1 MMSSEFDIT
10 LDDNKFTVCVDRLD
24 EGGLLV
30 VKVGEESY
38 TIKATQN
45 EDGSWTLND
54 TTSDYS
60 IKILKKTSS
69 MLSVEIDNQ
78 PREIA
83 WQRIMKKQTTST
95 PQTASVGG
103 PKVSGGV
110 YPPMPG
116 KITEVHVKVGDTV
129 DTYLYLG
136 EGWASVKKGQ
146 KSIAFDISVT
156 EPLKLKTVK
165 NTKVD
170 EWLEVQSGKLRGFT
184 QDAPFEL
191 CFE

>member
-129 DTYLYLG
+129 TNGQTVCILEAMKMFNELK
-136 EGWASVKKGQ
+136 ASADG
-146 KSIAFDISVT
+146 
-156 EPLKLKTVK
+156 TVK
-165 NTKVD
+165 
-170 EWLEVQSGKLRGFT
+170 EVNIEPGSNVTTADLLILI
-184 QDAPFEL
+184 E
-191 CFE
+191 

>member
-1 MMSSEFDIT
+1 MSSEFDIT
-10 LDDNKFTVCVDRLD
+10 LDDNKYNVCVDRLD

-69 MLSVEIDNQ
+69 TLSVEIDDEPQ
-78 PREIA
+78 EIA
-83 WQRIMKKQTTST
+83 WQRIAKKQATSA
-95 PQTASVGG
+95 PQTASTSG

-129 DTYLYLG
+129 KTGQTVCILEAMKMFNELK
-136 EGWASVKKGQ
+136 ASADGAVKEVNVEPG
-146 KSIAFDISVT
+146 SNVT
-156 EPLKLKTVK
+156 PGDLLVLIE
-165 NTKVD
+165 
-170 EWLEVQSGKLRGFT
+170 
-184 QDAPFEL
+184 
-191 CFE
+191 

>member
-10 LDDNKFTVCVDRLD
+10 LDDDKYNVCVDRLD

-45 EDGSWTLND
+45 DDGSWILND
-54 TTSDYS
+54 TTNDYS

-69 MLSVEIDNQ
+69 MLSVEIDDQ

-83 WQRIMKKQTTST
+83 WQRIMKKQSTST
-95 PQTASVGG
+95 PQTASTGD
-103 PKVSGGV
+103 PKVAGSV

-129 DTYLYLG
+129 KNGQTVCILEAMKMFNELK
-136 EGWASVKKGQ
+136 ASANGTIKEVNVETG
-146 KSIAFDISVT
+146 SNVT
-156 EPLKLKTVK
+156 TADLLILIE
-165 NTKVD
+165 
-170 EWLEVQSGKLRGFT
+170 
-184 QDAPFEL
+184 
-191 CFE
+191 